1 MACQHWIGV
10 ERRYCLSSA
19 AVRPYLIGLRCP
31 LHTPS
36 ALLGRPEPPTGPGWP
51 AAAWSTPSPQSA
63 SAVFDNRAIAS
74 GKRRAPTRTYRAAQ
88 AAVANHR

>member
-10 ERRYCLSSA
+10 DRRYCLLSA
-19 AVRPYLIGLRCP
+19 DVRPYLIGLRCP

-36 ALLGRPEPPTGPGWP
+36 ALLGRPESPTGPGWP

-63 SAVFDNRAIAS
+63 SAVFDNRAVAS
-74 GKRRAPTRTYRAAQ
+74 GRTRRRLNTSATQPTGERNT
-88 AAVANHR
+88 